1 MKLILKKK
9 NENWGKSQLGA
20 PRVHTPKAPYVPPK
34 EPVVAKHWTQ
44 MVDASTKQRLA
55 RTPEGFLYWQNMPS
69 TVDKKGK
76 VTVVLGN
83 SGASSG
89 KTI

>member
-44 MVDASTKQRLA
+44 MVDASTKQRLSK
-55 RTPEGFLYWQNMPS
+55 TEEGFFYWR
-69 TVDKKGK
+69 DKEAK
-76 VTVVLGN
+76 TANTNAVLGT
-83 SGASSG
+83 SSASSG

>member
-1 MKLILKKK
+1 MKLRLKKK
-9 NENWGKSQLGA
+9 DEDWGKSQLGA
-20 PRVHTPKAPYVPPK
+20 PRVQTPKAPYVAPK
-34 EPVVAKHWTQ
+34 EPVLAKDWTQ
-44 MVDASTKQRLA
+44 MVDAATKQRLA
-55 RTPEGFLYWQNMPS
+55 KTKEGFWYWQNKPS

-83 SGASSG
+83 SGAPSG

>member
-20 PRVHTPKAPYVPPK
+20 PRVHTPKAQYVPPK
-34 EPVVAKHWTQ
+34 EPVLAKHWTL
-44 MVDASTKQRLA
+44 MVDVSTKECLA
-55 RTPEGFLYWQNMPS
+55 KTKGGFVYWKN
-69 TVDKKGK
+69 K
-76 VTVVLGN
+76 VSKSGNTATETLGT
-83 SGASSG
+83 SGFVSG